1 MELNLF
7 VAFLALGMIP
17 VLSMLLIAS
26 IVNDTNK

>member
-7 VAFLALGMIP
+7 VVFLTLGMIP

>member
-7 VAFLALGMIP
+7 VVFLALGMILM
-17 VLSMLLIAS
+17 LSILLIAS

>member
-7 VAFLALGMIP
+7 AVFLTLGMIP